1 MTAAATP
8 YPWTETTQNMQKNAQ
23 ENETNHAANPDVD
36 HDKAAGTPLSPTRR
50 KLGMMMAGAL
60 ASRVVPGMAQ
70 TASST
75 AAAAAPAP
83 ESVQRIDVHH
93 HFLPPVFRRTM
104 GEAAIGAP
112 APNRV
117 APQWKVADSLAV
129 MDRQG
134 ITSAMVSAP
143 PLWMRDMTKTRHL
156 TRACN
161 EFAAQMV
168 ADHPT
173 RFGAL
178 AALPLPDVAASRKEI
193 DHAFDVLNA
202 DGIGLMTNYDDRY
215 LGHADFAPI
224 FDELNRRKAV
234 VYVHPTSC
242 SCSRGLLPNE
252 PDSLIEFPH
261 DTTRT
266 VASLLFSGTFDRCPD
281 IRFIFSHAGGTV
293 PYLATRMALLGSLD
307 KGLAQQ
313 VPGGVMPILRRQ
325 YYDTAIS
332 ANPVSMAALL
342 KLVTPA
348 NVLLGTDFPFVPE
361 RGTEATLAGLR
372 HVGFSDAELRAV
384 EGGNAAQLFGRIAR
398 DGARIATTQAG

>member
-1 MTAAATP
+1 
-8 YPWTETTQNMQKNAQ
+8 MQKDNDQRPALQPENA
-23 ENETNHAANPDVD
+23 TNPA
-36 HDKAAGTPLSPTRR
+36 RR
-50 KLGMMMAGAL
+50 KLGMLMAGAL
-60 ASRVVPGMAQ
+60 ASRIVPAIAQ
-70 TASST
+70 TAPTPASTST
-75 AAAAAPAP
+75 AGPA
-83 ESVQRIDVHH
+83 QRIDVHH
-93 HFLPPVFRRTM
+93 HFLPPVFRQTM

-117 APQWKVADSLAV
+117 APQWQVADSLAV

-134 ITSAMVSAP
+134 ITSAVVSAP
-143 PLWMRDMTKTRHL
+143 PLWMRDMTKTRYL

-173 RFGAL
+173 RFGAF
-178 AALPLPDVAASRKEI
+178 AALPLPDVTASRNEI

-215 LGHADFAPI
+215 LGHADFAPV

-242 SCSRGLLPNE
+242 SCNLGLLPDQ

-266 VASLLFSGTFDRCPD
+266 VASLLFSGTFNRCPD

-293 PYLATRMALLGSLD
+293 PYLAARMALLGSLD
-307 KGLAQQ
+307 TGLARH

-332 ANPVSMAALL
+332 ANPISMAALL

-361 RGTEATLAGLR
+361 RGMQATLAGLR
-372 HVGFSDAELRAV
+372 EVGFSEAELSAV
-384 EGGNAAQLFGRIAR
+384 EGGNAARLFDRLAR
-398 DGARIATTQAG
+398 DGARNVAAQSG

>member
-1 MTAAATP
+1 
-8 YPWTETTQNMQKNAQ
+8 MQKDKNRTDMPPGAP
-23 ENETNHAANPDVD
+23 ANP
-36 HDKAAGTPLSPTRR
+36 ARR
-50 KLGMMMAGAL
+50 RLGMMTAGLL
-60 ASRVVPGMAQ
+60 AARMVP
-70 TASST
+70 AS
-75 AAAAAPAP
+75 AASPDETPAP
-83 ESVQRIDVHH
+83 DAVQRIDVHH

-117 APQWKVADSLAV
+117 APRWSVADSLGV

-143 PLWMRDMTKTRHL
+143 PLWMRDMSKTRRL

-161 EFAAQMV
+161 DYAAQMV
-168 ADHPT
+168 ADHPS

-178 AALPLPDVAASRKEI
+178 AALPLPDVAASHREI
-193 DHAFDVLNA
+193 DHAFDTLGA
-202 DGIGLMTNYDDRY
+202 DGIGLMTNYGDRY
-215 LGHADFAPI
+215 LGDTAFAPV
-224 FDELNRRKAV
+224 FDALNRRKAV

-242 SCSRGLLPNE
+242 SCSRGLLPDQ

-266 VASLLFSGTFDRCPD
+266 VASLLFSGTFHRCPD

-307 KGLAQQ
+307 KKLASR
-313 VPGGVMPILRRQ
+313 VPGGVMPVLRRQ

-332 ANPVSMAALL
+332 ANPISMAALL

-361 RGTEATLAGLR
+361 RGTQATLAGLR
-372 HVGFSDAELRAV
+372 DLGFSDAEQRAV
-384 EGGNAAQLFGRIAR
+384 EGGNAAGLFERIAR
-398 DGARIATTQAG
+398 DGARTAT